1 MKENKIILGCDLS
14 KDKTDIASIEKQNK
28 NKVVS
33 EKTYSNSIKGFRNII
48 KPYSSMTDK
57 LHIVL
62 EATGNYHIKFTDFLE
77 SKNIIFSIVNPLI
90 IKRFAQMK
98 MIRLKTDKVDA
109 KVIAKYGIE
118 QHPKPHK
125 PITKAQK
132 QLKSLTTVRNHL
144 IKQRTMT
151 KNLLHSQELLS
162 DVDTDALKAIKS
174 DLRTLN
180 LQIKKL
186 DNKIET
192 LTKEH
197 YNKTYTKILSIK
209 GIGTKTASGSIA
221 YLGDL
226 SNFET
231 HKQIA
236 SFIGITPSI
245 RQSGKSL
252 NKTAGITKQGNANLR
267 TLFYLAALSASKYNR
282 ACKELYLRLLAK
294 GKQKKTALIAVAN
307 KLIKQMFAIVKF
319 NRTYISNYNILL
331 DS

>member
-1 MKENKIILGCDLS
+1 MKENKIILGCDIS
-14 KDKTDIASIEKQNK
+14 KNKIDTALIERQNK
-28 NKVVS
+28 NKIIT
-33 EKTYSNSIKGFRNII
+33 EKTYSNNIQGFRAII
-48 KPYSSMTDK
+48 KTYSLMIEN

-77 SKNIIFSIVNPLI
+77 RKNITFSIVNPLI
-90 IKRFAQMK
+90 IKRYAQMK

-109 KVIAKYGIE
+109 KVIAQYGIE
-118 QHPKPHK
+118 QSPKSHK
-125 PITKAQK
+125 PLTKVQK
-132 QLKSLTTVRNHL
+132 QLKSLTTVRNSL
-144 IKQRTMT
+144 IKQRTTT

-162 DVDTDALKAIKS
+162 EIDRDALKAINA

-186 DNKIET
+186 DTKIEA
-192 LTKEH
+192 LIKKH
-197 YNKTYTKILSIK
+197 YNNTYTKILSIK
-209 GIGTKTASGSIA
+209 GIGAKTASGSIA
-221 YLGDL
+221 YLGNL
-226 SNFET
+226 SNFES

-245 RQSGKSL
+245 KQSGKSL
-252 NKTAGITKQGNANLR
+252 KKTTGITKQGNANLR
-267 TLFYLAALSASKYNR
+267 TLFYLAALSASKYNY
-282 ACKELYLRLLAK
+282 ACRELYQRLLAK

-319 NRTYISNYNILL
+319 NRTYINNYNILL